1 MTLIALTG
9 GIGSG
14 KTTLAKQFKELGAD
28 MADADDIA
36 HSVYQPGNKA
46 YDSIVARW
54 GLSILD
60 SDKMVNRKA
69 VAEIVFKNDDELKW
83 LNSIVHPFVRE
94 SIARLSEHTLLFC
107 AIPLLDE
114 SGWRDDCAA
123 VVSSWCPPDVQRQR
137 LHERGWNDAEIN
149 RRLAKQA
156 SMNTKLRNADY
167 GVITNCSWD
176 CLRKQCEI
184 IYSEIV
190 RRFKDNV

>member
-60 SDKMVNRKA
+60 SDRMVNRKA
-69 VAEIVFKNDDELKW
+69 VAEIVFKDDGELKW
-83 LNSIVHPFVRE
+83 LNGVVHPFVRD

-114 SGWRDDCAA
+114 SGWRNECAA
-123 VVSSWCPPDVQRQR
+123 VVAAWCPPEVQRKR
-137 LHERGWNDAEIN
+137 LHERGWDDAEIR
-149 RRLAKQA
+149 RRLEKQV
-156 SMNTKLRNADY
+156 SMDKKLMNADF

-176 CLRKQCEI
+176 CLRKQCEL
-184 IYSEIV
+184 IYREIL
-190 RRFKDNV
+190 RRFKNNA

>member
-36 HSVYQPGNKA
+36 HSVYLPGNKA
-46 YDSIVARW
+46 YDSIVERW
-54 GLSILD
+54 GMSVLD
-60 SDKMVNRKA
+60 EDKRIDRKA
-69 VAEIVFKNDDELKW
+69 VAGIVFQDDNELQW

-94 SIARLSEHTLLFC
+94 RIVLLAENTVLFC

-114 SGWRDDCAA
+114 SGWRGDCAA
-123 VVSSWCPPDVQRQR
+123 VISSWCPPDVQRER
-137 LHERGWNDAEIN
+137 LHARGWDDKEIR
-149 RRLAKQA
+149 RRLEKQI
-156 SMNTKLRNADY
+156 SMDTKLRNADY

-176 CLRKQCEI
+176 CLRMQCEI
-184 IYSEIV
+184 IYSEILT
-190 RRFKDNV
+190 RFKKQ

>member
-60 SDKMVNRKA
+60 SDKTVNRKA

-83 LNSIVHPFVRE
+83 LNGVVHPFVRE
-94 SIARLSEHTLLFC
+94 RIAELSEHALLFC
-107 AIPLLDE
+107 AIPLVILYIFTQKTFVQSLAM
-114 SGWRDDCAA
+114 SG
-123 VVSSWCPPDVQRQR
+123 SK
-137 LHERGWNDAEIN
+137 E
-149 RRLAKQA
+149 
-156 SMNTKLRNADY
+156 
-167 GVITNCSWD
+167 
-176 CLRKQCEI
+176 
-184 IYSEIV
+184 
-190 RRFKDNV
+190 